1 MIKSLKIIGLLMFLW
16 NLGFAQSQWVNQ
28 VSEELGTFEKNY
40 LYPSVLRALN
50 INESDEFNQLIKD
63 IRFVRV
69 LRIDSA
75 FIAEN
80 QAILTEAESEFKK
93 ESFENIAQMQDS
105 DGSKKTLLVKTKND
119 RIIDFLA
126 YIENKESLLIVEIV
140 GELNIKNLRNLM
152 NIDYGNFNEFV
163 GLDLGL

>member
-1 MIKSLKIIGLLMFLW
+1 MIFW
-16 NLGFAQSQWVNQ
+16 NPVFAQSQWASR
-28 VSEELGTFEKNY
+28 VSEELGTFQKNY

-50 INESDEFNQLIKD
+50 MNESDEFNQLIKD
-63 IRFVRV
+63 INYVRV

-80 QAILTEAESEFKK
+80 QVLLSDAKSELEK
-93 ESFENIAQMQDS
+93 EMFENVAQMLDP
-105 DGSKKTLLVKTKND
+105 DGSVKTLLVKTKND

-126 YIENKESLLIVEIV
+126 YIENEESLLIIEIV

-163 GLDLGL
+163 GLGTEL